1 MPGLLSVNRS
11 QNFRR
16 LTIFAHMN
24 GSGNG
29 RVTVYI
35 CDKCLCAITF
45 SDTFTLHTSDSCYI
59 HNEMHPCVCVCA
71 GVLLFQT
78 ECLCVCESVT
88 RAMTECMLV
97 PRAKETQ

>member
-59 HNEMHPCVCVCA
+59 HNEMHPCVCAQAFCCSRQSV
-71 GVLLFQT
+71 
-78 ECLCVCESVT
+78 CVCVSLSLE
-88 RAMTECMLV
+88 L
-97 PRAKETQ
+97 